1 LHGTFGHEKLTEH
14 LPVMH
19 MSICQPYSCTW
30 SSRRS
35 WWTRPSRHAF
45 QLHTPAG
52 VLMFCSP
59 MKLHHCAWL
68 PPWPKKQSM
77 HALDA
82 VDAVDAVH
90 FSPTFEWSVVEVQ
103 SLIKASIL
111 RWSIKGVHTKH
122 GNEDDEVDL
131 KLTNWSAEWD
141 SPLCTEAI
149 LSYMTRT
156 WKEAW
161 TKSNKIEKTWKDKIR
176 IDSSCSCHVPVIIW
190 QEGDLGRVSC
200 LSDTDTVAMK
210 EWSQGQS
217 LEKTRVWHV
226 TKYVWICIA
235 LSQLSQLSRDMSWS
249 KVPAFV
255 TYHSLGI
262 PAAFSGDF
270 GRSKCFLCAREDA
283 KWSSSLDSYQDS
295 QDSQDSIWF
304 AYLGNDSKDSC
315 LGSSFWQFLCH
326 LDYMWT
332 I

>member
-1 LHGTFGHEKLTEH
+1 MLCIFLPHSNEVLLRSSLWSRLPFCDEASRGCTPNMETKMMRSTWNWPTDLQNGIHHFAQKLFSATWQEHEKKIE
-14 LPVMH
+14 
-19 MSICQPYSCTW
+19 Q
-30 SSRRS
+30 
-35 WWTRPSRHAF
+35 
-45 QLHTPAG
+45 
-52 VLMFCSP
+52 
-59 MKLHHCAWL
+59 
-68 PPWPKKQSM
+68 
-77 HALDA
+77 
-82 VDAVDAVH
+82 
-90 FSPTFEWSVVEVQ
+90 SPTNS
-103 SLIKASIL
+103 K
-111 RWSIKGVHTKH
+111 
-122 GNEDDEVDL
+122 
-131 KLTNWSAEWD
+131 
-141 SPLCTEAI
+141 
-149 LSYMTRT
+149 
-156 WKEAW
+156 
-161 TKSNKIEKTWKDKIR
+161 KTWKDKIR

-210 EWSQGQS
+210 GWGQGQS

-249 KVPAFV
+249 KVPALV

-262 PAAFSGDF
+262 LAAFSGDF

>member
-1 LHGTFGHEKLTEH
+1 
-14 LPVMH
+14 
-19 MSICQPYSCTW
+19 
-30 SSRRS
+30 
-35 WWTRPSRHAF
+35 
-45 QLHTPAG
+45 
-52 VLMFCSP
+52 MFCSP

-156 WKEAW
+156 WKEDW
-161 TKSNKIEKTWKDKIR
+161 TKSNKLEKDLKR
-176 IDSSCSCHVPVIIW
+176 QDSYRFFMFLSCSCHNLTGGRPGSCIVSFRHGHRCN
-190 QEGDLGRVSC
+190 EG
-200 LSDTDTVAMK
+200 MK
-210 EWSQGQS
+210 PGAE
-217 LEKTRVWHV
+217 
-226 TKYVWICIA
+226 
-235 LSQLSQLSRDMSWS
+235 
-249 KVPAFV
+249 F
-255 TYHSLGI
+255 
-262 PAAFSGDF
+262 
-270 GRSKCFLCAREDA
+270 REDQSMA
-283 KWSSSLDSYQDS
+283 CNKICLDLYGTE
-295 QDSQDSIWF
+295 SIESIESW
-304 AYLGNDSKDSC
+304 YVL
-315 LGSSFWQFLCH
+315 
-326 LDYMWT
+326 